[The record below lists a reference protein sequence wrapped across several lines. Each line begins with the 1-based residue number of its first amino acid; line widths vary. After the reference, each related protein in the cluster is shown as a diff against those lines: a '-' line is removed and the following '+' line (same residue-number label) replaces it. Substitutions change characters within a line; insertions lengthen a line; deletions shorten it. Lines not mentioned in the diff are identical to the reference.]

1 MECKLRGQSI
11 NFTACH
17 IIVLHINMICT
28 CSIITIIIV
37 ITVYS
42 GTVRSRVQ
50 YTLYY
55 YYYYYYY
62 YDSAIAINL

>member
-11 NFTACH
+11 NFTVCH
-17 IIVLHINMICT
+17 IIVLHINIICT
-28 CSIITIIIV
+28 CSIIIIIVV

-42 GTVRSRVQ
+42 GTVCSHVQ
-50 YTLYY
+50 YTL
-55 YYYYYYY
+55 YYYYY